1 MKNIKYTIIKGET
14 KGIVRKITSSTPATH
29 RRKNIS
35 KEDEENF
42 FKAYRSPDINE
53 NKKIKLANEF
63 LKEFKPLIYS
73 YVNSYCHKKS
83 YQNFEFSEIRDD
95 LISEGLTA
103 VYRCFD
109 TFDTSKNIR
118 FTTYASSCIQGKIK
132 NYCRDHH
139 LRYFTGTRTLYEN
152 IQKDYKKSKEKGK
165 EADFKFDK
173 CQYVNVKSLDYL
185 TDISDKDMYLEFHH
199 DLQIQSLYKDDT
211 NLSEVYS
218 ENYEI
223 LKLLCKGLN
232 KTEYV
237 ITMLFFS
244 NYTKP
249 QIAEK
254 FDVEKSV
261 VEKCITTTL
270 KKMRNRAAEL
280 GLSKDYF
287 EFWSTNRVNR
297 EFIEISKGLY
307 YGNNITFY
315 TTYDRRKPLTGFFL
329 FSAIWKNRL

>member
-1 MKNIKYTIIKGET
+1 MKNIKYTIRKGNS
-14 KGIVRKITSSTPATH
+14 KGIGRKITTSRPAIH
-29 RRKNIS
+29 SKKNIS
-35 KEDEENF
+35 KVDEENF
-42 FKAYRSPDINE
+42 FKAYRSPGINE

-63 LKEFKPLIYS
+63 LKEFMPLIYS
-73 YVNSYCHKKS
+73 YVNSYCSKKS

-109 TFDTSKNIR
+109 TFDPSKNIR

-139 LRYFTGTRTLYEN
+139 LRYFTGTRTIYEN
-152 IQKDYKKSKEKGK
+152 TQKDYKKSKEKGE
-165 EADFKFDK
+165 EAVFKFDN
-173 CQYVNVKSLDYL
+173 CNYVNVKSLDSL
-185 TDISDKDMYLEFHH
+185 TDISDKDMYLEFHN

-211 NLSEVYS
+211 NLSEAYS

-232 KTEYV
+232 KTEYI

-254 FDVEKSV
+254 FDVEKCV

-287 EFWSTNRVNR
+287 EF
-297 EFIEISKGLY
+297 
-307 YGNNITFY
+307 
-315 TTYDRRKPLTGFFL
+315 
-329 FSAIWKNRL
+329 

>member
-287 EFWSTNRVNR
+287 EF
-297 EFIEISKGLY
+297 
-307 YGNNITFY
+307 
-315 TTYDRRKPLTGFFL
+315 
-329 FSAIWKNRL
+329 

>member
-14 KGIVRKITSSTPATH
+14 KGIVRKITSSTPATD

-152 IQKDYKKSKEKGK
+152 IQKDYRKAKEKGK

-287 EFWSTNRVNR
+287 EF
-297 EFIEISKGLY
+297 
-307 YGNNITFY
+307 
-315 TTYDRRKPLTGFFL
+315 
-329 FSAIWKNRL
+329 

>member
-14 KGIVRKITSSTPATH
+14 KGIVRKITSPTPAIDS
-29 RRKNIS
+29 RKNIS

-42 FKAYRSPDINE
+42 FKAYRSPGINE
-53 NKKIKLANEF
+53 NKKMKLANEF

-132 NYCRDHH
+132 NYCRNHH
-139 LRYFTGTRTLYEN
+139 LRHFTGTRTLYEN
-152 IQKDYKKSKEKGK
+152 IQKDYRKAKEKGK

-173 CQYVNVKSLDYL
+173 CNYVSVKSLDEL
-185 TDISDKDMYLEFHH
+185 TDISDKDMYLEFHN
-199 DLQIQSLYKDDT
+199 DSQIQSLYKDDT

-254 FDVEKSV
+254 FDVEKCV

-280 GLSKDYF
+280 GLSKEYF
-287 EFWSTNRVNR
+287 EF
-297 EFIEISKGLY
+297 
-307 YGNNITFY
+307 
-315 TTYDRRKPLTGFFL
+315 
-329 FSAIWKNRL
+329 

>member
-1 MKNIKYTIIKGET
+1 MKNIKYTIRKGNS
-14 KGIVRKITSSTPATH
+14 KGIGRKITTSTPAID

-42 FKAYRSPDINE
+42 FKAYRNPSIDE

-63 LKEFKPLIYS
+63 LKEFMPLIYS

-152 IQKDYKKSKEKGK
+152 IQKDYRKSKEKGK

-232 KTEYV
+232 KTEYI

-287 EFWSTNRVNR
+287 EF
-297 EFIEISKGLY
+297 
-307 YGNNITFY
+307 
-315 TTYDRRKPLTGFFL
+315 
-329 FSAIWKNRL
+329 